1 MKFLRRAKLLRDSCF
16 ALFYPRGC
24 QICGGSVEDF
34 EDGATCGKC
43 WAQTRIFD
51 FSTPL
56 CQKCGRLLDNS
67 LAQTAVRANVSCH
80 RCDNDFYDAARG
92 VGIYENALRIAV
104 IELKEKPFVCR
115 RLQNLLQRR
124 AQNCLFDQITQ
135 IVPVPLHEK
144 RLRERTFNQTVV
156 LARILNQNSKIPIL
170 ENCLTRLVHTPMH
183 RVGMDQQA
191 RRESVET
198 AFAVKQPR
206 LVANEIVLLVD
217 DVFTTGATVSRCA
230 KVLKEAG
237 AKQVF
242 VLTLARA
249 L

>member
-1 MKFLRRAKLLRDSCF
+1 MRLVRSAKLLRDVGF
-16 ALFYPRGC
+16 ALIYPRGC
-24 QICGGSVEDF
+24 TICAESVEDF
-34 EDGATCGKC
+34 ADGATCGKC
-43 WAQTRIFD
+43 WAKTRIFD
-51 FSTPL
+51 FAAPF
-56 CQKCGRLLDNS
+56 CQKCGRLLENS
-67 LAQTAVRANVSCH
+67 TTRSAVRANISCH
-80 RCDNDFYDAARG
+80 RCDADFYDAARAVG
-92 VGIYENALRIAV
+92 VYENALRIAV
-104 IELKEKPFVCR
+104 IELKEKPFVAR
-115 RLQNLLQRR
+115 RLQNLLQN
-124 AQNCLFDQITQ
+124 AQRNPLFAQITR

-144 RLRERTFNQTVV
+144 RLRERRFNQTVV
-156 LARILNQNSKIPIL
+156 LARILNKKSKIPIL
-170 ENCLTRLVHTPMH
+170 ENCLTRLIHTPMH
-183 RVGMDQQA
+183 RIGMDQQT

-206 LVANEIVLLVD
+206 LVENEAILLVD